1 MDNLFKPE
9 DYEDDN
15 NKTYEEKISLDE
27 LYDRKREVEMNR
39 MNVYRRI
46 LNRVHN
52 KIKIVSRKKC
62 ETTLFYVIPEFVFGV
77 PRYNV
82 NTCISFIIEKLEE
95 NGFQVKYTHPN
106 LLFISWGHYIPSYKR
121 EQIKKESGVSVDGF
135 GNIIQKKNNSIS
147 ISKEKSNL
155 IPNKENKKSNNDRFK
170 DITKYKPTG
179 IYNSDL
185 LQRIKDKTE

>member
-1 MDNLFKPE
+1 MDNLFKSE

-147 ISKEKSNL
+147 ISKEKGNL

>member
-1 MDNLFKPE
+1 MDNLFKSE